1 MKVARGTAVA
11 QLQGMPVQAAMPV
24 LGGERLARL
33 DQSAPRYTSY
43 PTAPTWRDDF
53 GAADHAAALA
63 AAAARGGPLSLYL
76 HIPFCRELCSYCGCN
91 VVVSKSPERA
101 GRYVDMLAAEL
112 ELLGRALADR
122 RQLAR
127 VHLGGGTPTFLD
139 ESQLERLWNAVL
151 AAGFEVAP
159 GAELAIEID
168 PAVTRASQI
177 QLLTRLGFN
186 RMSFGVQDLDR
197 DVQVAV
203 NRIQSTEETAAAVAT
218 ARAAGVTSINFDLIY
233 GLPRQ
238 RLETWERTLDQVIEM
253 APDRLAVYS
262 FAYLPDLRPNQ
273 RRLVSADIPT
283 GANKL
288 ALFRLAHERLTAA
301 GYEAIGMDHFA
312 RPDDELAIARR
323 ERRLWRDFQGYS
335 VRRATDT
342 VAAGASGISTL
353 DEAIVQAPR
362 GLGKWSEAVRQ
373 GRLPGERGIHID
385 ADDRRRRDVIV
396 QLMCNDWVDLGADG
410 TTYFASELERL
421 RVYEA
426 EGLCVTAGSEITL
439 TPLGRTFSR
448 LCASVFDRY
457 LGDERQG
464 GGRARFSRTV

>member
-1 MKVARGTAVA
+1 M
-11 QLQGMPVQAAMPV
+11 AAHTHSLPTV
-24 LGGERLARL
+24 DEDQLARL
-33 DQSAPRYTSY
+33 DRNAPRYTSY
-43 PTAPTWRDDF
+43 PTAPTWQEDF
-53 GAADHAAALA
+53 TCADHSDALA
-63 AAAARGGPLSLYL
+63 QAARRSGPLSLYL
-76 HIPFCRELCSYCGCN
+76 HIPFCREMCSYCGCN
-91 VVVSKSPERA
+91 VVVSRSSERA

-112 ELLGRALADR
+112 VLLGRALVGR

-139 ESQLERLWNAVL
+139 EAQLERLWHAVL

-159 GAELAIEID
+159 DAELAIEID

-177 QLLTRLGFN
+177 QLLAQLGFN
-186 RMSFGVQDLDR
+186 RVSFGVQDLDP
-197 DVQVAV
+197 DVQAAV
-203 NRIQSTEETAAAVAT
+203 NRVQSIDETAAAVAS
-218 ARAAGVTSINFDLIY
+218 ARAAGFSSVNFDLIY

-238 RLETWERTLDQVIEM
+238 RPETWAKTLAEVIAM

-273 RRLVSADIPT
+273 RRLPAVDIPT
-283 GANKL
+283 GAAKL
-288 ALFRLAHERLTAA
+288 TLFRMAHELLTDA
-301 GYEAIGMDHFA
+301 GYQAIGMDHFA
-312 RPDDELAIARR
+312 RPDDELARARR

-342 VAAGASGISTL
+342 VAAGASGIATL

-362 GLGKWSEAVRQ
+362 SLGKWAEAVRT
-373 GRLPGERGIHID
+373 GRLPTERGIRLD

-410 TTYFASELERL
+410 EEYFAAELERL
-421 RVYEA
+421 RAHQA
-426 EGLCVTAGSEITL
+426 EGLCVVSGTEITL

-448 LCASVFDRY
+448 VCASVFDTY
-457 LGDERQG
+457 LPASPDER
-464 GGRARFSRTV
+464 RERFSRTV